1 VNEVALAIGGKPIRT
16 VLKWQLYATAAAM
29 SLAAIWMGLHGALS
43 ALAGGLINVAAGTV
57 FGFVATHSRKRTAG
71 EVLRA
76 AYRAE
81 ASKVGL
87 IVVLLWLT
95 LRNYEQIVHGV
106 FFSTFILT
114 IIFSS
119 MAIVVRDR

>member
-1 VNEVALAIGGKPIRT
+1 VNKVALAIEGKPIRT
-16 VLKWQLYATAAAM
+16 VLRWQLYATAAAM
-29 SLAAIWMGLHGALS
+29 SLAGFWLGFHGALS
-43 ALAGGLINVAAGTV
+43 ALAGGLINVAAG
-57 FGFVATHSRKRTAG
+57 VATHSRKRTAG

-76 AYRAE
+76 LYRAE

-95 LRNYEQIVHGV
+95 LRNYEQVVHGV

-119 MAIVVRDR
+119 MAIIVRDR